1 LARVAANRIVILTS
15 DLAALNFWLIDDYFP
30 GIADIDRQIMQSTEI
45 FRQMFNPIE
54 VVPVPVPHDCID
66 RLLGAYWRRPH
77 AYLDADVRGAIS
89 TFSMI
94 PDADLESG
102 VARLRS
108 DLENGTW
115 EERTG
120 YLSRMSV
127 LDLGYRLVIA
137 EVVDN

>member
-1 LARVAANRIVILTS
+1 
-15 DLAALNFWLIDDYFP
+15 
-30 GIADIDRQIMQSTEI
+30 
-45 FRQMFNPIE
+45 
-54 VVPVPVPHDCID
+54 
-66 RLLGAYWRRPH
+66 
-77 AYLDADVRGAIS
+77 
-89 TFSMI
+89 MI

-115 EERTG
+115 EQRTG